1 MFFRGSI
8 VIRQVVFQEDDLLF
22 IPRPD
27 ILDRF
32 QRRLQVV
39 LDTAA
44 EGVPVRELARA
55 WNWSLA
61 RHGLEKDSR
70 LGYSVGIGYP
80 PDWGERTISIRTED
94 ETVLAENM
102 TFHVICGM
110 WMTGFGYEVSESVR
124 ITRSGAETFTSFP
137 RSLIRK

>member
-1 MFFRGSI
+1 MPLARTVMLGEPS
-8 VIRQVVFQEDDLLF
+8 DDLL
-22 IPRPD
+22 RLED
-27 ILDRF
+27 AVAEG
-32 QRRLQVV
+32 LQVV

-44 EGVPVRELARA
+44 EGVPVRELAHA

-110 WMTGFGYEVSESVR
+110 WMTGFGYEVSNRCGSPAPGPR
-124 ITRSGAETFTSFP
+124 PSP
-137 RSLIRK
+137 RSRVPHQEVSRS